1 MNNKQTAKALGTE
14 HNVKL
19 TGAAILYI
27 TKMLSDRQLSIE
39 AAIEV
44 AKEIKADN
52 EFIEDLTRSSDA
64 CAAMGCLFFSFIER
78 TFGRDWLEDFIHGR
92 VDIPEPTAPEGATI
106 N

>member
-1 MNNKQTAKALGTE
+1 MNDKQMAKILGGE

-27 TKMLSDRQLSIE
+27 TKLISDKQLAIE

-44 AKEIKADN
+44 AKEMDI
-52 EFIEDLTRSSDA
+52 ERELIEDLSRSSNA
-64 CAAMGCLFFSFIER
+64 CTAMGCLFFSFIEK
-78 TFGRDWLEDFIHGR
+78 TFGRDWLHDFISGK

>member
-1 MNNKQTAKALGTE
+1 MNDKQMAKILGGE

-19 TGAAILYI
+19 TGAAILYV
-27 TKMLSDRQLSIE
+27 TKLLSDKQLAIE

-44 AKEIKADN
+44 AKEMQMEK
-52 EFIEDLTRSSDA
+52 EMIEDLTRSSDA

-78 TFGRDWLEDFIHGR
+78 TFGRDWLEDFINGKI
-92 VDIPEPTAPEGATI
+92 DIPEPTAPEGAII

>member
-1 MNNKQTAKALGTE
+1 MNDKQIAKILGGE
-14 HNVKL
+14 HDVKL

-27 TKMLSDRQLSIE
+27 TKLLSDKQLTIE

-44 AKEIKADN
+44 AKEMKMERDL
-52 EFIEDLTRSSDA
+52 IEDLSRSSDA

-78 TFGRDWLEDFIHGR
+78 TFGRDWLEDFIQGK
-92 VDIPEPTAPEGATI
+92 VEIPEPTAPEGATI

>member
-1 MNNKQTAKALGTE
+1 MNNKQMAKILGGE
-14 HNVKL
+14 HSVKL

-27 TKMLSDRQLSIE
+27 TKLLSDKQL
-39 AAIEV
+39 AIETAIDL
-44 AKEIKADN
+44 AKEMDMDKHMLD
-52 EFIEDLTRSSDA
+52 DLSRSSDA

-78 TFGRDWLEDFIHGR
+78 TFGRDWLEDFIQGK